1 MLSASATSENYP
13 TEYVITNWYHM
24 PRRAPQRPEGEDSS
38 LALDTRSRA
47 VIQQLVD
54 EKRAALEAA
63 APHIPLEEYLHGG
76 QDSLQS
82 SIKRMRDAA
91 ASFASA

>member
-1 MLSASATSENYP
+1 
-13 TEYVITNWYHM
+13 M
-24 PRRAPQRPEGEDSS
+24 PGDQRPEGEDSS

-63 APHIPLEEYLHGG
+63 APHIPLEEYLHGCLLYT
-76 QDSLQS
+76 S
-82 SIKRMRDAA
+82 DAA
-91 ASFASA
+91 DE